1 LLLILLGY
9 FSPERQNVATS
20 RQLSPSPRQF
30 LPPACEAGALAVMQ
44 GPKIPGHSMLFSSAD
59 EFVKA
64 PRRAVTVFGMAGVGK
79 TRLSNMLRAS
89 KWFHYS
95 ADYRIGTRYMGEAI
109 VDNFKREAMKVPFL
123 AQLLRSDSIYISS
136 NITFDNLDPLSTYLG
151 TPGNPD
157 KGGLP
162 LAEYQRRQEQHR
174 VAEVAALQDVPHFIE
189 RAKAL
194 YGYDDFIAD
203 TGGSLIEVIDP
214 ENPDDP
220 VVKTLAASAALLYIR
235 GTDKDTAELVRR
247 FRQSPK
253 PMYYRPPFLVE
264 KWAEYK
270 LINGIVEDCDVDP
283 LGFGAWGFEALLHDR
298 LPRYQALADN
308 FGYVVEASD
317 LATVRDGDE
326 FIDLM
331 AAAIEKRM
339 R

>member
-1 LLLILLGY
+1 
-9 FSPERQNVATS
+9 
-20 RQLSPSPRQF
+20 
-30 LPPACEAGALAVMQ
+30 
-44 GPKIPGHSMLFSSAD
+44 MLFNTVD

-79 TRLSNMLRAS
+79 TRLASMLRAS
-89 KWFHYS
+89 NWFHYS

-123 AQLLRSDSIYISS
+123 ADLLRSDSIYISS
-136 NITFDNLDPLSTYLG
+136 NITFDNLDPLSSYLG

-174 VAEVAALQDVPHFIE
+174 IAEIEALKDVPHFIE
-189 RAKAL
+189 RAETL
-194 YGYDDFIAD
+194 YGYKNFIAD

-214 ENPDDP
+214 SDAEDP
-220 VVKTLAASAALLYIR
+220 VVKTLAASTALLYIR
-235 GTDKDTAELVRR
+235 GTDRDAEELVRR
-247 FRQSPK
+247 FKQSPK
-253 PMYYRPPFLVE
+253 PMYYRPHFLIE
-264 KWAEYK
+264 KWNEYK
-270 LINGIVEDCDVDP
+270 LINGIVEDDQVDP
-283 LGFGAWGFEALLHDR
+283 AGFGAWGFEALLHDR

-326 FIDLM
+326 FVDLM
-331 AAAIEKRM
+331 AAAIGKRM